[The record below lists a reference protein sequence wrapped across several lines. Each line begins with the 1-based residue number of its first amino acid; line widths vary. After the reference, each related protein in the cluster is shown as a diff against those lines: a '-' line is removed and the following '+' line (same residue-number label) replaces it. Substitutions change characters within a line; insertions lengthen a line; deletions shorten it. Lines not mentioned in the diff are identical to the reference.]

1 MSKTMRAVAAFQNGF
16 AFYLIQKQADL
27 VGSHLLMVEPAH
39 ELRDGSLEVDVVLPQ
54 RVVGIDEQSLGTGNE
69 GRHRVCILTAKPYR
83 RSAGDRRHRRHRAS
97 SPSSVVVPP
106 ISAMAAMMCDYGDL
120 DAAICRSP
128 ITSSVLVPPMSA
140 MTAIPQSGMI
150 RCSDLPILSC
160 YFRVKS
166 AQIRGKVFLLLAA
179 TISRM
184 KMGRLLLVFL
194 LAGCIYR
201 NVYPQAGRRAEAKP
215 KTTAECVI
223 REPIHGDLAG
233 QVAKFKLVA
242 MPFSVVGLSPQEQKL
257 AYKLVEAA
265 QSLESIYW
273 RQSDP
278 RGLELLKRLT
288 GCNTVMAQKV

>member
-128 ITSSVLVPPMSA
+128 ITVICARSPDVGDDGDPAERDDPMLRS
-140 MTAIPQSGMI
+140 P
-150 RCSDLPILSC
+150 DPE
-160 YFRVKS
+160 
-166 AQIRGKVFLLLAA
+166 LLL
-179 TISRM
+179 S
-184 KMGRLLLVFL
+184 
-194 LAGCIYR
+194 
-201 NVYPQAGRRAEAKP
+201 
-215 KTTAECVI
+215 
-223 REPIHGDLAG
+223 
-233 QVAKFKLVA
+233 
-242 MPFSVVGLSPQEQKL
+242 S
-257 AYKLVEAA
+257 
-265 QSLESIYW
+265 
-273 RQSDP
+273 
-278 RGLELLKRLT
+278 
-288 GCNTVMAQKV
+288 